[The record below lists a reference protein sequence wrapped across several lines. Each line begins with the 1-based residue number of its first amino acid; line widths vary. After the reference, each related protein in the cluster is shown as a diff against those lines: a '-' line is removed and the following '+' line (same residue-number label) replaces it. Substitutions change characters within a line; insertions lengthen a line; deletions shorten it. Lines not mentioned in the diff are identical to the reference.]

1 MIALVMVCYLFT
13 LTRLTSLT
21 TQPRY
26 AQSQSFQHKGLGTQM
41 FPTDVRVMGRWM
53 DLGNKGVDEW
63 GKGEFVGHGGWVN
76 ERFGGLPM
84 GG

>member
-1 MIALVMVCYLFT
+1 
-13 LTRLTSLT
+13 
-21 TQPRY
+21 
-26 AQSQSFQHKGLGTQM
+26 M

-84 GG
+84 GGWTSEWKVGWRKD